1 MSAGDLETVRFE
13 VRDRKGYL
21 TLDRPES
28 YNAFNHRMQLEI
40 RSVWER
46 CKEDDDIRVVVLTGA
61 GDKAF
66 CTGIDRKQ
74 GSGPLTWDREYWQR
88 EDPSF
93 YLSPKVCRMWKP
105 VICAVNG
112 MACGGA
118 FYFLG
123 DADIIIAAE
132 HATFFDP
139 HVTYAATAVI
149 EPIMLMKRNLAF
161 GEVLRMVLLGNE
173 ERLSARTAQQLGL
186 VSEVVPAD
194 QLTAAADRLAD
205 IIAAKDPSAIQ
216 GSLRAVWA
224 ALDMHRAVAMDVGF
238 HLAMTGNDHAD
249 MEAAAASFASGERP
263 PFRVR

>member
-1 MSAGDLETVRFE
+1 MDFETVRFE
-13 VRDRKGYL
+13 VKDRKAYL
-21 TLDRPES
+21 TLNRPDR
-28 YNAFNHRMQLEI
+28 YNAFNHQMQLEL
-40 RSVWER
+40 REVWER
-46 CKEDDDIRVVVLTGA
+46 CKVDKDVRVVVLTGA

-66 CTGIDRKQ
+66 CTGIDRNQ
-74 GSGPLTWDREYWQR
+74 GTGPYTWEREYWQR

-139 HVTYAATAVI
+139 HVTYASTAVI
-149 EPIMLMKRNLAF
+149 EPIMLMKRNLPF
-161 GEVLRMVLLGNE
+161 GEILRMVLVGNE
-173 ERLSARTAQQLGL
+173 ERLTAATAQRLGL

-194 QLTAAADRLAD
+194 ELAEAADGLAD
-205 IIAAKDPSAIQ
+205 IIASKDPSAVQ

-224 ALDMHRAVAMDVGF
+224 ALDMHRSIAMDVGF

-249 MEAAAASFASGERP
+249 MAAAVAAFQSGSRP
-263 PFRVR
+263 AYRVR